1 MNNDCLKL
9 TTYFGERHR
18 TDDQFVADAL
28 LDLYGRR
35 EAEVSVMLRGAEG
48 FGLKHHLRTD
58 RLLTLSED
66 LPLVSVAVDTR
77 TRIENLLEEV
87 LSIKRHGLVTL
98 ERARMLADDVTPVT
112 LPEELHE
119 ATKLTIYVGRQEQI
133 SGIPAFIAICDLLHR
148 RGIAGATALL
158 GVDGTAHGVRQRAR
172 FFGRNA
178 EVPMMIIAVGAGE
191 QIARVL
197 PELGTLLAR
206 PLLTLERVRVCKRDG
221 QLLAPPTPIT
231 TTDEQGLAMWQK
243 LMIYAS
249 EQARDGRTPLHV
261 ALVRRLRE
269 SGASGAT
276 CLRGVWGF
284 HGDHAPHGDRLL
296 QLRRH
301 VPVVTIIVDTPERI
315 AQSFKIVDELT
326 DQAGLVTSEMVPAM
340 ASLSQGRR
348 QRGGLRLAR
357 RRV

>member
-28 LDLYGRR
+28 LDLYGRK
-35 EAEVSVMLRGAEG
+35 EIEVSVMLRGAEG

-58 RLLTLSED
+58 RLLTFSED

-77 TRIENLLEEV
+77 ARIENVLDEV
-87 LSIKRHGLVTL
+87 TQLKRHGLITL
-98 ERARMLADDVTPVT
+98 ERARMLTGEVGPVA
-112 LPEELHE
+112 LPEDLHE

-133 SGIPAFIAICDLLHR
+133 AGSPAYVAVCELLHR

-158 GVDGTAHGVRQRAR
+158 GVDGTAHGVRQRAQ

-178 EVPMMIIAVGAGE
+178 EVPMMIIAVGADDL
-191 QIARVL
+191 IARVL
-197 PELGTLLAR
+197 PELGALLAR
-206 PLLTLERVRVCKRDG
+206 PLFTLERVRVCKRDG
-221 QLLAPPTPIT
+221 DLLAPPTPLP

-243 LMIYAS
+243 LMIYGS
-249 EQARDGRTPLHV
+249 EQARHGRSPLHV
-261 ALVRRLRE
+261 ALIRRLRE

-284 HGDHAPHGDRLL
+284 HGDHPPHGDRLL

-301 VPVVTIIVDTPERI
+301 VPIVTIIVDTPERI
-315 AQSFKIVDELT
+315 AESFKLVDELT
-326 DQAGLVTSEMVPAM
+326 DEAGLVTSEMVPAM
-340 ASLSQGRR
+340 ASLSEGQR

-357 RRV
+357 HRF

>member
-1 MNNDCLKL
+1 VNDDCLKL

-35 EAEVSVMLRGAEG
+35 EIEVSVMLRGAEG

-98 ERARMLADDVTPVT
+98 ERARMLAGDIAPVT
-112 LPEELHE
+112 LPEELYD

-133 SGIPAFIAICDLLHR
+133 STTPAFIAVCDLLHR

-191 QIARVL
+191 QIAQVL

-221 QLLAPPTPIT
+221 QLLAPPTPIMP
-231 TTDEQGLAMWQK
+231 TDQQGMAMWQK

-249 EQARDGRTPLHV
+249 EQARHGRTPLHV

-284 HGDHAPHGDRLL
+284 HGDHPPHGDRLL

-315 AQSFKIVDELT
+315 AESFKIVDELT
-326 DQAGLVTSEMVPAM
+326 DEAGLVTSEMVPAM
-340 ASLSQGRR
+340 ASFSEGQR

-357 RRV
+357 RRI